1 MPTRLKKNRKKRG
14 HVSAGHGRIGKHRKH
29 PGGRGLAGGLHHHR
43 TNMDK
48 YHPGYYGKVGMRH
61 FHMTRN
67 QYYCPTVNL
76 DKLWT
81 LVSEQ
86 TRKIYATK
94 KDSNIVPV
102 IDTLRAGYGKVLGKG
117 RLPDQ
122 PVIIKARYVSRR
134 AEEKIKKVGAI
145 KNIVSPITI
154 LSINRKYAVSA
165 AISPITV
172 TKSKTGLFQLKSQ
185 NQTWNNIKKKWSGV
199 KQDLIE
205 LLAKRYSWG
214 YPLKSK
220 SLIEVAANLFDLF
233 TAFGAL
239 TILQSDNGK
248 EFNSQYEYFYFYNTP
263 DCLVFGIEPRSNDT
277 VLELLFA
284 DCSKNA
290 FEFLDIIIASTS
302 GGVIYNNND
311 DAVNVDTN
319 DEASDGTIASTS
331 SGVSNNNDGGD
342 DEIIASV
349 SGGVSNNNNNDDE
362 NIIASTDV
370 VVNSSSSNNREDGE
384 YLYIE
389 LESLDELNTSQNDDY
404 DFDELNSNLP

>member
-1 MPTRLKKNRKKRG
+1 
-14 HVSAGHGRIGKHRKH
+14 
-29 PGGRGLAGGLHHHR
+29 
-43 TNMDK
+43 
-48 YHPGYYGKVGMRH
+48 
-61 FHMTRN
+61 
-67 QYYCPTVNL
+67 
-76 DKLWT
+76 
-81 LVSEQ
+81 
-86 TRKIYATK
+86 
-94 KDSNIVPV
+94 
-102 IDTLRAGYGKVLGKG
+102 
-117 RLPDQ
+117 
-122 PVIIKARYVSRR
+122 
-134 AEEKIKKVGAI
+134 
-145 KNIVSPITI
+145 
-154 LSINRKYAVSA
+154 
-165 AISPITV
+165 
-172 TKSKTGLFQLKSQ
+172 SQ

-342 DEIIASV
+342 DIIIAST
-349 SGGVSNNNNNDDE
+349 SGGVIYNNNDDAVNVDTNDEASDGTIASTSSGVSNNNDGGDDE

-389 LESLDELNTSQNDDY
+389 NTDI
-404 DFDELNSNLP
+404 

>member
-1 MPTRLKKNRKKRG
+1 M
-14 HVSAGHGRIGKHRKH
+14 V
-29 PGGRGLAGGLHHHR
+29 
-43 TNMDK
+43 
-48 YHPGYYGKVGMRH
+48 
-61 FHMTRN
+61 
-67 QYYCPTVNL
+67 
-76 DKLWT
+76 
-81 LVSEQ
+81 
-86 TRKIYATK
+86 
-94 KDSNIVPV
+94 
-102 IDTLRAGYGKVLGKG
+102 
-117 RLPDQ
+117 
-122 PVIIKARYVSRR
+122 
-134 AEEKIKKVGAI
+134 
-145 KNIVSPITI
+145 
-154 LSINRKYAVSA
+154 
-165 AISPITV
+165 
-172 TKSKTGLFQLKSQ
+172 SQ

-263 DCLVFGIEPRSNDT
+263 DCLVFGIEPRS
-277 VLELLFA
+277 
-284 DCSKNA
+284 SKNA

-342 DEIIASV
+342 DIIIAST
-349 SGGVSNNNNNDDE
+349 SGGVIYNNNDDAVNVDTNDEASDGTIASTSSGVSNNNDGGDDE

-384 YLYIE
+384 YLYIAH
-389 LESLDELNTSQNDDY
+389 LEQRFKGIPLALV
-404 DFDELNSNLP
+404 LIV